1 MTIVASGSVEGFFR
15 EIVEDTIKSQGV
27 ETSDGTTSY
36 VVSLLADYARPDPN
50 AEAALGRPLTL
61 LLDEAL
67 HTPNTS
73 ERFERL
79 RTLGDGV
86 LYTTGFFADHF
97 EARGVDQKYVVGI
110 GVTAYHAASTLLGP
124 SSSEDLDTP
133 QIDVFGELSS
143 KFDRWVKILSE
154 VADATIGK
162 AHGDSRGLLKLYER
176 WLKTGS
182 ARLAEELTQHG
193 LVPMRSSNSAKGV
206 LQ

>member
-1 MTIVASGSVEGFFR
+1 MTIVASGSVAGFFR
-15 EIVEDTIKSQGV
+15 EIVEDTLKSQGV

-36 VVSLLADYARPDPN
+36 VVSLLADYARPDPS
-50 AEAALGRPLTL
+50 AEAALERPLTL

-86 LYTTGFFADHF
+86 LYTTGFFGDHIQ
-97 EARGVDQKYVVGI
+97 ARGVDQKYVVGI

-124 SSSEDLDTP
+124 ASTEDRPHL
-133 QIDVFGELSS
+133 DVFGELSA
-143 KFDRWVKILSE
+143 KFDHWVRVLAE
-154 VADATIGK
+154 VADATLGK
-162 AHGDSRGLLKLYER
+162 AQGDSRGLLRLYER

-193 LVPMRSSNSAKGV
+193 LVPMRTSSKGV